1 MTFNS
6 LLTESAFSKK
16 VTLMTKSVTIIIPTF
31 KRANLLSHVL
41 SALKDQS
48 FRGFDVLVVVKPS
61 GDGTE
66 NIVRKFDSLLK
77 IRLIFQTSGYFV
89 DALNLGIK
97 NATGD
102 ILVFLDDDAVPAPDW
117 LKNIVDTYS
126 LSNVGGVAGEVVPA
140 RLNEL
145 GVIQLLGNS
154 EVIPQ
159 TKDFLEEA
167 GRKLWS
173 CPLDGL
179 ENYLVYV
186 SKAGIVNYNFDIA
199 NRAQN
204 QITKS
209 LLGMGANMSVLNE
222 AVQGFEFPNSWVLGL
237 SNEQFLGWH
246 IWKKGYTLFF
256 NPHAKVYHLAH
267 GQTLTRNVSDNKKDV
282 LRQVESQ
289 LLFHRLYGQKRSV
302 SKMHQITWLLFD
314 TAKDLKKL
322 CRDKEFFR
330 LNCLKSKFLSE
341 AIGNK
346 WLLSKSFGGAY
357 TPLGDLEKIISKGKE
372 SKK

>member
-1 MTFNS
+1 M
-6 LLTESAFSKK
+6 
-16 VTLMTKSVTIIIPTF
+16 TIIIPTF
-31 KRANLLSHVL
+31 KRANLLIHVL
-41 SALKDQS
+41 SALKNQS
-48 FRGFDVLVVVKPS
+48 YTDFEVLIVVKPS
-61 GDGTE
+61 GDETE
-66 NIVRKFDSLLK
+66 SIAKKFDSSLK
-77 IRLIFQTSGYFV
+77 MKLIFQISGYFV

-97 NATGD
+97 NATGE
-102 ILVFLDDDAVPAPDW
+102 ILVFLDDDAVPANDW
-117 LKNIVDTYS
+117 LQNIVETYS
-126 LSNVGGVAGEVVPA
+126 LFNVGGVAGDVIPA
-140 RLNEL
+140 RLNEH
-145 GVIQLLGNS
+145 GAVQLLGNS

-179 ENYLVYV
+179 EDYLVYV

-199 NRAQN
+199 NRAQS

-209 LLGMGANMSVLNE
+209 LLGMGANMSVLNK

-246 IWKKGYTLFF
+246 IWKKGYRLLF

-267 GQTLTRNVSDNKKDV
+267 GQTLSRNVSDNKKDV

-289 LLFHRLYGQKRSV
+289 LLFHRLYGQKSSV
-302 SKMHQITWLLFD
+302 SRIYQITWLLFD
-314 TAKDLKKL
+314 TAKDIKKL
-322 CRDKEFFR
+322 CKDKEFFR

-341 AIGNK
+341 AIGDK
-346 WLLSKSFGGAY
+346 WLLSKSFGGVY
-357 TPLGDLEKIISKGKE
+357 TPLGDLEKINKGKE
-372 SKK
+372 LKK